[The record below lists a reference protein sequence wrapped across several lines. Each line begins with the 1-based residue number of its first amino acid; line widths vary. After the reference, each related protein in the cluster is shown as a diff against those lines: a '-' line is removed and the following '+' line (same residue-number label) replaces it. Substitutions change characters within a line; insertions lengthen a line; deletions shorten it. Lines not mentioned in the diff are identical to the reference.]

1 MKVVRSVVLGALA
14 AAFVTVGVASPAMAV
29 DRTCYDGYFCV
40 YKDLNFS
47 TGNSM
52 YRFNYSDND
61 WSSGESAIYH
71 ADSSWR
77 NFYSRT
83 ANVCDYGSFGINKTM
98 AVLGDGWEL
107 SYSSSWNDKGEGH
120 KWSTC

>member
-1 MKVVRSVVLGALA
+1 MRTVRSLLVVAA
-14 AAFVTVGVASPAMAV
+14 TAAFATVGLASPAMAV
-29 DRTCYDGYFCV
+29 DRNCYDGYFCV

-47 TGNSM
+47 TSNSM
-52 YRFNYSDND
+52 YRFNVSDNNWD
-61 WSSGESAIYH
+61 VGQSAIFK

-83 ANVCDYGSFGINKTM
+83 AHVCDYGVLSNTTM

-107 SYSSSWNDKGEGH
+107 SYSQSWNDRGEGH
-120 KWSTC
+120 AWSKC